1 MPESKWDKLFREKLK
16 AIWVDVN
23 QVAKSQL
30 DEELVGKHL
39 KSIADDF
46 LNTFKNE
53 NSPIPVE
60 FNEYYY
66 NLIHS
71 VKIPLGTFG
80 FDVPHMFY
88 ILAKLKTPPNLD
100 PLFAMP
106 VPWRIFLSYFFET
119 TRNIRKPLKD
129 SDVKIMSVLTRHQPK
144 ATDKVIPYSDDELGK
159 LAGMMEKRK
168 KTISK
173 NTVGKNLVYLYKE
186 NILIDY
192 FLTNPW
198 TMGYTLK
205 MIIYKKELDKQ
216 MEKWEK
222 WTKYKQIFMSNKI
235 LRVIQIPQHAENE
248 FIVPDEAE
256 SNEFNEYWHSNNIN
270 QLKPKSEDSFT
281 STPNFEVLKT
291 SDYKYTKF
299 SKDSDVKWIETLLNM
314 TYSTK
319 TRKEEPFASLNKL
332 ASNNRLEKAFKFL
345 KFLSEE
351 QKLRPPFSKAANR
364 AGLEEIIFLD
374 FIRFFIEQKVIN
386 FATRTSYIDCNY
398 RIGVFISS
406 LEKSVKDHPKLQLFL
421 QNLLELPIATTFIG
435 EYIIA
440 TYIALP
446 LKWVGVFTTYIN
458 MLMTNSDLQIEF
470 GTHMALQSY
479 LYYNTPFSQDTI
491 LTSYGV
497 LYNPSFEFNGPDK

>member
-23 QVAKSQL
+23 QVAKSEL
-30 DEELVGKHL
+30 DEELVVKHL

-46 LNTFKNE
+46 LNTFKIE

-66 NLIHS
+66 DLIHS
-71 VKIPLGTFG
+71 VTIPLETFG
-80 FDVPHMFY
+80 FDVPHMLY
-88 ILAKLKTPPNLD
+88 VLAKLKTPPNLD
-100 PLFAMP
+100 TLFAMP
-106 VPWRIFLSYFFET
+106 VPWRMFLSYFFET

-129 SDVKIMSVLTRHQPK
+129 SDVKILSVLTRHQPK
-144 ATDKVIPYSDDELGK
+144 ATDKVIPYSDDEIGK
-159 LAGMMEKRK
+159 IAGMMGKRK
-168 KTISK
+168 KPISK
-173 NTVGKNLVYLYKE
+173 NTVGKNLAYLYKE

-192 FLTNPW
+192 FLINPW

-205 MIIYKKELDKQ
+205 MFMYKKEQDKQ
-216 MEKWEK
+216 MKKWEK

-235 LRVIQIPQHAENE
+235 LRVIEIPQHAEDE
-248 FIVPDEAE
+248 FIAPNGVQ
-256 SNEFNEYWHSNNIN
+256 SNEFDEFWHSNNIA
-270 QLKPKSEDSFT
+270 QLKPKPEDSFI
-281 STPNFEVLKT
+281 SPPNFELLKT

-332 ASNNRLEKAFKFL
+332 ASNNRLEQAFKFL

-351 QKLRPPFSKAANR
+351 QRLRPPFSKAANR

-374 FIRFFIEQKVIN
+374 FIRFFIDQKVIN

-406 LEKSVKDHPKLQLFL
+406 LENPVNQHPKLQLFL
-421 QNLLELPIATTFIG
+421 QNLLELSIATVFIG

-446 LKWVGVFTTYIN
+446 LKWVGVFTTYLN

-470 GTHMALQSY
+470 GTHMSLQSY
-479 LYYNTPFSQDTI
+479 LNWNTPFSQDTI